1 MHKSLDD
8 LKNNIHRYSGITAD
22 SREVKK
28 NFIFVAIKGG
38 SIDGHRFIDS
48 AIENGAEVVV
58 GEEDLKIKSAEYIK
72 VKDSR
77 EALGTLASAWFGNSA
92 GKLKV
97 IGVTG
102 TKGKTTTCFIIYH
115 ILTKLGKKVGLVTS
129 ITAKIGNKEVDTG
142 FHVTSPD
149 VISLHKF
156 LKEMSD
162 AGCEY
167 AVIEVS
173 SHGIDQKRIAG
184 VKFDIGVLTNI
195 APEHLDYHRTFEEY
209 KRVKMSFINSVK
221 FKALSP
227 TDTDLDILPGK
238 FNNLNI
244 EAALKAV
251 EFLGIDRNSA
261 IQTLGSFELPEGRL
275 EEIKNSKGFKIFVD
289 IAHTPESLEA
299 ALKHLRTQTSGKLI
313 AVFGSAGERDP
324 YKRPKMGEVAGK
336 FADEVILTAE
346 DPRSERVE
354 DIIVQIK
361 SGIKSKNAKIYN
373 EPDRKKAIKLAL
385 DIAKNGDLVGIFGKG
400 HEKSMNLDGIHET
413 PWSDQKIVREY
424 IEKK

>member
-1 MHKSLDD
+1 
-8 LKNNIHRYSGITAD
+8 
-22 SREVKK
+22 
-28 NFIFVAIKGG
+28 
-38 SIDGHRFIDS
+38 
-48 AIENGAEVVV
+48 
-58 GEEDLKIKSAEYIK
+58 
-72 VKDSR
+72 
-77 EALGTLASAWFGNSA
+77 
-92 GKLKV
+92 
-97 IGVTG
+97 
-102 TKGKTTTCFIIYH
+102 
-115 ILTKLGKKVGLVTS
+115 LTKLGKKVGLVTS

-289 IAHTPESLEA
+289 FAHTPESLEA

-424 IEKK
+424 IDKK

>member
-77 EALGTLASAWFGNSA
+77 EALGTLASAWFGNPA

-102 TKGKTTTCFIIYH
+102 TKGKTTTCFIVYH

-209 KRVKMSFINSVK
+209 KRVKMSFISSAK

-227 TDTDLDILPGK
+227 TDTNLDILPGK

-289 IAHTPESLEA
+289 FAHTPESLEA

-361 SGIKSKNAKIYN
+361 SGIKSKNAKIYS

-424 IEKK
+424 IDKK